1 MPQIP
6 NAIAAVIEADLVK
19 LNPEQK
25 KIVQNYSDKLL
36 KVQDKAH
43 QPRTFEL
50 TVKTMKEQLE
60 QLSASLK
67 KMNLETAPDKDK
79 RRHEMIEKIE
89 SDLKLIESCITGD
102 FEKNYQNLKKGF
114 LEFLLHPESN
124 SVVTNIGKLLEKD
137 DPSILTSIEYA
148 LEHAS
153 LDNGDPEQLANLIV
167 LMKLKV
173 AHTPNP
179 VVTKNLSQDVSLLQL
194 QGEIEKQRMIA
205 IIDGQEPLARALKYL
220 SIGCTTTAAKTRE
233 LQKAIVERGKDLQ
246 AYRHQDKCRELGGR
260 IVLHCSQAMLP
271 GMGLKTGMC
280 HGLARHWAEEVIK
293 KDRFMGFRGNQEV
306 YIQPNKPTD
315 KILQAIPS
323 FNDFVRLN
331 PKIYETQQSQEKHID
346 YEDTMGSEPEKQF
359 EEFIDR
365 IMLELDKYGKSATFA
380 SYANSNSGHVVA
392 IHKRT
397 KPTPQGFLIDYF
409 DANAGWMQFKD
420 DKSFKEFFTYYLN
433 DRHAKEKLKSIAFE
447 TKCYPC
453 SYTHI
458 LDKLSEKAPQP
469 TPQRQRAQ
477 SLSAEIEKSTPQI
490 NEKTEKTEKTEE
502 KLTWSSKFGPPS

>member
-1 MPQIP
+1 M
-6 NAIAAVIEADLVK
+6 VK

-36 KVQDKAH
+36 KAQDKAH

-102 FEKNYQNLKKGF
+102 FEKNYQNLKEGF
-114 LEFLLHPESN
+114 LKFLLHPESN

-148 LEHAS
+148 LEHAY
-153 LDNGDPEQLANLIV
+153 LDNGDPEQLAKLIV

-246 AYRHQDKCRELGGR
+246 AYRYQDKCRELGGR

-306 YIQPNKPTD
+306 YIKPNKPTD

-323 FNDFVRLN
+323 FNEFVRLN
-331 PKIYETQQSQEKHID
+331 PKIYETQQSQKKHID
-346 YEDTMGSEPEKQF
+346 YEDTLGSEPEKQF

-365 IMLELDKYGKSATFA
+365 IMIELDKDGKSATFA
-380 SYANSNSGHVVA
+380 SYANSNAGHVVA

-409 DANAGWMQFKD
+409 DANVGWMQFKD